1 MSKMSNKSDRIF
13 VIVEALTRYV
23 HSSKLSTLHNDCS
36 VTLITLQ
43 VYVGGNLALMD
54 GTSASAPLAAAM
66 ISLINARRLQA
77 GLGSVGYINPTIYAN
92 QVNLFCFALFIYYL
106 NLKYFHVYLFLV
118 ARQEQV

>member
-1 MSKMSNKSDRIF
+1 MSNKSDRIF

-92 QVNLFCFALFIYYL
+92 QVCECVYVCVCG
-106 NLKYFHVYLFLV
+106 HVNDRMAEWVGSLPV
-118 ARQEQV
+118 EGWNA